1 MNTRERKSRVG
12 KRKNRRT
19 ALKFEKLGDRVL
31 LAADVMNDL
40 IESKETPAEISTQ
53 APAKSQSTDS
63 TKDDA
68 SAKRNSSSTKTPV
81 TKSSEPIWVAMK
93 PESLREADKATQDND
108 GAKEMSKGER
118 SVLKA
123 TNAEPALQTKEQLS
137 FEGESIE
144 VQQEIED
151 YLAHSK
157 LEEIEG
163 LERMESSLLD
173 DLMAERSAETE
184 RYGKIERESLM
195 SEHSNPNQVVRDFD
209 ADPFQSPLNDVSE
222 NDIRG
227 ASGEGMAATGM
238 FGTAYK
244 YFNALVGREPSGTER
259 RLVSVVFGAIETGTK
274 VGAGVALAA
283 SEVTNW
289 VHEKLIEMSPSTRY
303 EENQAYL
310 ENSKKTNPQRK
321 VDLSPFIFRP
331 APDGTGSD
339 TPLPTQLV
347 REAMVKFNAQYRQ
360 QPWLGISGQPV
371 PDSDGG
377 SLLDFDAAAQ
387 VFGQLGRQNWNP
399 MIVQPGPEGDMESNQ
414 AGAKE
419 APRNVGAMKMAMAGQ
434 PNPEDPDWGTSDG
447 GKGGPSGAVT
457 FNQQPVTTQRAVG
470 GAEHGLKVEQQED

>member
-1 MNTRERKSRVG
+1 MNTRR
-12 KRKNRRT
+12 RKNRIGKPKTRRT
-19 ALKFEKLGDRVL
+19 AIKFEKLGDRVL
-31 LAADVMNDL
+31 MAADVMNDL
-40 IESKETPAEISTQ
+40 IDSKETPAEISTQ
-53 APAKSQSTDS
+53 TPAKSQSADS

-68 SAKRNSSSTKTPV
+68 SAKGNSSSTKAPV
-81 TKSSEPIWVAMK
+81 TKSSEPIWVNLKA
-93 PESLREADKATQDND
+93 ESLGEADKATEGDD
-108 GAKEMSKGER
+108 GAKEMSKGEW
-118 SVLKA
+118 SAPKA
-123 TNAEPALQTKEQLS
+123 RNVEPMLQTKEQLL

-259 RLVSVVFGAIETGTK
+259 RLVSVVLGLIETGTK

-289 VHEKLIEMSPSTRY
+289 LHDGLISISTSTNLEK
-303 EENQAYL
+303 NQAYL
-310 ENSKKTNPQRK
+310 ENSKNDSKNDGTGLKDFFQ
-321 VDLSPFIFRP
+321 RP
-331 APDGTGSD
+331 APDGTGSG
-339 TPLPTQLV
+339 TSLPTQLV
-347 REAMVKFNAQYRQ
+347 REAMVKLNAQYRQ
-360 QPWLGISGQPV
+360 QPWLGSSGQPV

-377 SLLDFDAAAQ
+377 TPLDFHSAAQ

-457 FNQQPVTTQRAVG
+457 FNPQPVATQRAVG